1 MKELLEYLGAAA
13 SGRNIATAINIPT
26 AEIRQRLPKALMEL
40 GIILGWLTSYLE
52 YLDWLSNK
60 QKRKLTQAA
69 KRDYN
74 QIERFIKTFADA
86 VDGKDAANAV
96 IIQPNGQPSGQ
107 PGGAENA

>member
-96 IIQPNGQPSGQ
+96 IIQPNGQPN
-107 PGGAENA
+107 GAENA

>member
-60 QKRKLTQAA
+60 QKRRLTQAA

-74 QIERFIKTFADA
+74 QITRFIQTFADA